1 MLMQLLIQQ
10 PRVLGTIIQRT
21 TIWVDGA
28 VSAFAIQ
35 AQTTAAL
42 GVGLVAAIRP
52 HPTA

>member
-10 PRVLGTIIQRT
+10 PQMLGPIIQRT